1 MSKKNYLNYKKNKM
15 THSNEYAEELK
26 KLHSK
31 KSFGVSKNI
40 PKEVRLLIEKHK
52 VQSILDFGCGKG
64 LTLQEFINSYPDI
77 QCIGFDP
84 GREGFDTLPDSVDLI
99 YSSDVLEHIEP
110 ELLDATLTDLFSR
123 CNKAMYHLI
132 ACHPAKKALSDGRNA
147 HLIIESPKW
156 WKKKLTSLG
165 WNIVE
170 DRIIEY
176 TSEVKKGPP
185 REIVKYLVI
194 IEK

>member
-1 MSKKNYLNYKKNKM
+1 M
-15 THSNEYAEELK
+15 THSNDYALELK

-40 PKEVRLLIEKHK
+40 PKEVKTLIEKHQ
-52 VQSILDFGCGKG
+52 VTSLLDFGCGKG
-64 LTLQEFINSYPDI
+64 LTLNEFINSYPNI
-77 QCIGFDP
+77 KCVGFDP
-84 GREGFDTLPDSVDLI
+84 GRDGFDILPEKVDLI

-110 ELLDATLTDLFSR
+110 ELLDSTLTDLHSR

-147 HLIIESPKW
+147 HLIIEKPEW
-156 WKKKLTSLG
+156 WKTKLKSLG

-170 DRIIEY
+170 DKIIEY
-176 TSEVKKGPP
+176 TATVKKGPP
-185 REIVKYLVI
+185 REIIKYLVI